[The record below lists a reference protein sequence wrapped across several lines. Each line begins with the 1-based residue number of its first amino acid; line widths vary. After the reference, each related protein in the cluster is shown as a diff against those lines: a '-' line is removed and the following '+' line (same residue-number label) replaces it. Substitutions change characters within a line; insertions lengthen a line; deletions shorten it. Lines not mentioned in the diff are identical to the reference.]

1 VNRSAPLVA
10 GLVLAV
16 STLLAPGPAGAGNA
30 SLANCGDGRY
40 FSVAL
45 KVDRARLKTHKRD
58 RRLVRVIIKNPCDGY
73 FATGWG
79 HLPANSDNDRV
90 MIVVAPGVKV
100 DWDAA
105 DLSKLKLNRD
115 FNWSGNGEGPAKA
128 SPAGYRCARPTHLL
142 THDRHG
148 QPRLARYRPD
158 TTGCP
163 KA

>member
-1 VNRSAPLVA
+1 MNRAAALVA
-10 GLVLAV
+10 GLVLVV
-16 STLLAPGPAGAGNA
+16 STVLGPGPADAGNA

-45 KVDRARLKTHKRD
+45 KVDRARLKTHKQD

-79 HLPANSDNDRV
+79 HLPVNSGNGRV

-105 DLSKLKLNRD
+105 ELTKLKLNRD
-115 FNWSGNGEGPAKA
+115 FNWSGNSEGPAKA
-128 SPAGYRCARPTHLL
+128 GPAGYRCARPTHLL
-142 THDRHG
+142 VKDRHDR
-148 QPRLARYRPD
+148 PRLAPYRPD